1 MVRVISQETYDEAVN
16 ENIEVF
22 SMSPEEAIQETVKQF
37 ESQGVDLSNV
47 IKDLLITQDHDL
59 ILTYLEQLRSA
70 LTKKHYERIPQVLDK
85 LTIELDKDIARRVYA
100 GKQGC
105 YGVLLNI
112 MKNCEYD
119 TLIVKST
126 LKAITSLMTGNPDL
140 LDDKGVSIQME
151 ILDKQRDKLVLQ
163 CLLRWIREC
172 CIKHE
177 ANRQNIFSANI
188 FKRLKKILTRDDATA
203 SEVRD
208 ACSVLRALVLDDDI
222 RHEYGKAHEHATVI
236 ARSALDVLT
245 GLLSK
250 FKNEKAVMGD
260 IMITLASLIVRNEFC
275 QDVTDAGGLKFVLD
289 VIINY
294 PDSEKLNW
302 QALKLLKAL
311 AGNDNVK
318 SQIVIAGSAPLIVS
332 VISRFKKSESI
343 VTAGLACISAL
354 TLRSSS
360 NAGVFYDCGSVSIII
375 DAMKTYPRNI
385 NVLKQAAWTIRNMS
399 VRNKMECHEFIGYG
413 VEDILKNALVMHG
426 SKIENDIKAA
436 LRDLGL
442 KVELKERWTG
452 KGVKLNSE
460 ADKRSAHE

>member
-22 SMSPEEAIQETVKQF
+22 SMSPEEAIDGAIKQF
-37 ESQGVDLSNV
+37 EAQGVDLSNI
-47 IKDLLITQDHDL
+47 IKDLVLTQDNEV
-59 ILTYLEQLRSA
+59 ILAYLDQLRSS
-70 LTKKHYERIPQVLDK
+70 LTKKHYDRIPRVLDK

-100 GKQGC
+100 GKHGC
-105 YGVLLNI
+105 YTILLDI

-119 TLIVKST
+119 TFVLKSA
-126 LKAITSLMTGNPDL
+126 LKTAISLMTGNPDL
-140 LDDKGVSIQME
+140 LDDKGVSMQME
-151 ILDKQRDKLVLQ
+151 ILDKQKDIPVLQ
-163 CLLRWIREC
+163 FLLRWIREC

-177 ANRQNIFSANI
+177 LNRQNIFNARI
-188 FKRLKKILTRDDATA
+188 FDRLKKILTRDDATA
-203 SEVRD
+203 PEVRD

-236 ARSALDVLT
+236 ARGALDVLT
-245 GLLSK
+245 GLLSR

-260 IMITLASLIVRNEFC
+260 LMITLASLIVRNEFC
-275 QDVTDAGGLKFVLD
+275 QDVVDAGGLTFVLD

-311 AGNDNVK
+311 AGNDDVK
-318 SQIVIAGSAPLIVS
+318 SHIVTAGSAPLIVS

-343 VTAGLACISAL
+343 VAAGLGCISAL

-360 NAGVFYDCGSVSIII
+360 NAGVFYDCGAPNIII
-375 DAMKTYPRNI
+375 DCMKSYPKSV
-385 NVLKQAAWTIRNMS
+385 NVLMHACWTIRNMS
-399 VRNKMECHEFIGYG
+399 VRNKSECKQFIVND
-413 VEDILKNALVMHG
+413 VEDILRKALEMHG
-426 SKIENDIKAA
+426 SKLESDVKAA

-452 KGVKLNSE
+452 KGAKLHTDE
-460 ADKRSAHE
+460 GLRGRRE